1 MGFMV
6 TTSIEPTRH
15 AASGDSKENMALL
28 SCVYP
33 FQRAFSQD
41 DQVPQSVWDQ
51 GVPQDVGCSLL
62 KMRKSRQTGIGH
74 HPETYDLCLN
84 TFSIV
89 RSYDR
94 LHSKPLA
101 SRKTKKCHF
110 LEMPFLGSI
119 ASQEKSELC
128 EFRRKSRVD
137 AGEAASGSALLTPDC
152 NH

>member
-33 FQRAFSQD
+33 FQRAFSQ
-41 DQVPQSVWDQ
+41 SVWDQ

-62 KMRKSRQTGIGH
+62 KLRKSRQTGRGH
-74 HPETYDLCLN
+74 HPKPCDLCLN

-94 LHSKPLA
+94 LHTKPLA

-137 AGEAASGSALLTPDC
+137 AGEAARCSALLTPDRS
-152 NH
+152 H